1 MMTREHKVTIV
12 ELSVYDNTL
21 PLVAGYLQAYAQR
34 QPDVSGAF
42 EFDILSTS
50 LSIEP
55 TTLLEDLVGRE
66 SSVYALSCYIW
77 NMGVVKQVL
86 GPLLEARPDALIVLG
101 GPQVMNHYAEY
112 VPEGESRIIVCNG
125 EGERTFADILRAYLA
140 DEPDW
145 SRVPGV
151 SFWSE
156 ASGRVDTES
165 PPRIADL
172 DEIPSPFEAGLFD
185 DGEYTF
191 TVLETNRGCPFSCG
205 FCFWGAATQ
214 SKVHKFEGDRVMR
227 DIEWIAKNN
236 VASVFIAD
244 ANWGVWPRDVDLSRH
259 LVDMKKRYGFPTSLV
274 IAAAKNR
281 PERVAEITEIL
292 VGGGLVTSQPISMQ
306 SVNTSTLELIDRSN
320 IREETYI
327 NLQKDLREK
336 EISSFIE
343 LIWPLPGE
351 TLESFTE
358 GVARLCRMGA
368 DTLTV
373 YPQLLLHNTSLYRQR
388 ELMGIEVERAATPA
402 AEADVVVAT
411 NWVSREECDE
421 GTWFYYA
428 LHSLHNAR
436 GLFHVATYLDR
447 KGIVTY
453 DRLFTDAARYMR
465 GVDNP
470 ISEFFARSID
480 TADNYSLLNVGKVAH
495 MVLMDN
501 RAEFD
506 RLVDDFCRSR
516 PWWSD
521 PAVPALLE
529 LDLLCRPYIYR
540 MDVVE
545 PGVELSRG
553 TVRGMSR
560 TTIDVAFAREDA
572 VGFVDVDVL
581 TEAELGATGDE
592 VRLTIEHPVAGKMP
606 YPKRHSIEHNA
617 AYCHVMIQRLR
628 TLLPHV
634 TVAAGEVALAGPAAP
649 VRPGPTS

>member
-1 MMTREHKVTIV
+1 MMTCARKVTIV
-12 ELSVYDNTL
+12 ELSVYDNTV
-21 PLVAGYLQAYAQR
+21 PLVAGYLQAYAQH
-34 QPDVSGAF
+34 QPGVRDAF
-42 EFDILSTS
+42 EFEILSTS

-55 TTLLEDLVGRE
+55 AMLLDDLVARE
-66 SSVYALSCYIW
+66 SSIYALSCYIW
-77 NMGVVKQVL
+77 NMGVFRQIL
-86 GPLLEARPDALIVLG
+86 GPLVEACPDALVVLG

-112 VPEGESRIIVCNG
+112 VPEGESRVIVCNG
-125 EGERTFADILRAYLA
+125 EGEQTFAHILSSYLA
-140 DEPDW
+140 EEPDW
-145 SRVPGV
+145 SCVPGV

-156 ASGRVDTES
+156 GSGRVDTKN

-214 SKVHKFEGDRVMR
+214 SKVHKFEGNRVMR
-227 DIEWIAKNN
+227 DMEWIAKNG

-244 ANWGVWPRDVDLSRH
+244 ANWGLSPRDVDHSRH
-259 LVDMKKRYGFPTSLV
+259 LVDLKKRYGFPTSLV

-281 PERVAEITEIL
+281 PDRVAEITEIL

-306 SVNTSTLELIDRSN
+306 SVNASTLELIDRSN
-320 IREETYI
+320 IREETYV

-351 TLESFTE
+351 TLESFTK
-358 GVARLCRMGA
+358 GIARLCRMGA

-388 ELMGIEVERAATPA
+388 ELMGIEVERAETPA

-411 NWVSREECDE
+411 NWVSRAECNE

-447 KGIVTY
+447 RGVVTY
-453 DRLFTDAARYMR
+453 DKLFADAARYMR

-506 RLVDDFCRSR
+506 RLVDDFCRSQ
-516 PWWSD
+516 PWWSY
-521 PAVPALLE
+521 PGVSALFE

-540 MDVVE
+540 MDVVM

-560 TTIDVAFAREDA
+560 TAIDVSFSREDA
-572 VGFVDVDVL
+572 AGFVDVDVL
-581 TEAELGATGDE
+581 SEAEFASTDDE
-592 VRLTIEHPVAGKMP
+592 VHLTIEHPVAGKMP
-606 YPKRHSIEHNA
+606 YPKRQSIEHNA

-628 TLLPHV
+628 TLLPDV
-634 TVAAGEVALAGPAAP
+634 TISGGEVVP
-649 VRPGPTS
+649 VGTAQRGRVS

>member
-1 MMTREHKVTIV
+1 VRHDHKVTIV
-12 ELSVYDNTL
+12 ELSVYDNTV
-21 PLVAGYLQAYAQR
+21 PLVAGYLQVYAQ
-34 QPDVSGAF
+34 QDPGIADAF
-42 EFDILSTS
+42 SFDILSTS

-55 TTLLEDLVGRE
+55 DALLADLLARD
-66 SSVYALSCYIW
+66 SSIYALSCYIW
-77 NMGVVKQVL
+77 NMGVIKKVMR
-86 GPLLEARPDALIVLG
+86 PLMEARPDALVVLG
-101 GPQVMNHYAEY
+101 GPQVMNHYDEY
-112 VPEGESRIIVCNG
+112 VERGESRVVVCNG
-125 EGERTFADILRAYLA
+125 EGERTFAEILRSYLQ
-140 DEPDW
+140 DTPDW
-145 SRVPGV
+145 SQVPGI
-151 SFWSE
+151 SFWSGE
-156 ASGRVDTES
+156 HGRVDTDS
-165 PPRIADL
+165 PERIADL
-172 DEIPSPFEAGLFD
+172 DEVPSPFEAGLFD

-214 SKVHKFEGDRVMR
+214 SKVYKFDGDRVMR
-227 DIEWIAKNN
+227 DIEWISENG

-244 ANWGVWPRDVDLSRH
+244 ANWGLSPRDVDLSRH
-259 LVDMKKRYGFPTSLV
+259 LVEMKKQYGFPTSLV
-274 IAAAKNR
+274 LAAAKNR

-306 SVNTSTLELIDRSN
+306 SVNSSTLELIDRSN
-320 IREETYI
+320 IREETYV

-351 TLESFTE
+351 TLESFKE

-388 ELMGIEVERAATPA
+388 ELMGIEVVRAETPA

-411 NWVSREECDE
+411 NWVTREQCDE

-436 GLFHVATYLDR
+436 GLYHVASYLDR
-447 KGIVTY
+447 HGVTY
-453 DRLFTDAARYMR
+453 DELFTAAARYMR
-465 GVDNP
+465 GASNP
-470 ISEFFARSID
+470 ISEFFARSVD

-506 RLVDDFCRSR
+506 QLLEDFCRSQA
-516 PWWSD
+516 WWSD
-521 PAVPALLE
+521 SVAALLE

-540 MDVVE
+540 MDVQS
-545 PGVELSRG
+545 PGIALSRG
-553 TVRGMSR
+553 RIDSLQG
-560 TTIDVAFAREDA
+560 TTIDVTFDAEDTA
-572 VGFVDVDVL
+572 GLVELGIL
-581 TEAELGATGDE
+581 TEDE
-592 VRLTIEHPVAGKMP
+592 VASSGSGVRIRIEHPVAGKMP
-606 YPKRHSIEHNA
+606 YPKRQSIEHNA

-628 TLLPHV
+628 SLLPRV
-634 TVAAGEVALAGPAAP
+634 TVRGTEDEVFALAGSRA
-649 VRPGPTS
+649 RPGHTY